1 MLSEHLRAAADAG
14 AALDALRIPYVVGG
28 SVASSMHGIPRF
40 TQDIDLLAAVQPT
53 HADRLIEA
61 LQPAFFVDPA
71 AVRTAVREGQTF
83 NIFHRQTAY
92 KVDVFVASDD
102 PWVEAELSHALE
114 ECFDDGGRSV
124 VIRFSSPEDVV
135 LHKLAWYR
143 LGDEVS
149 DRQWSD
155 VVGVLDIQKST
166 LDNAYLD
173 RWAHHLG
180 VVDLL
185 ERARRHQR

>member
-1 MLSEHLRAAADAG
+1 MLSEQLRVAADAG

-28 SVASSMHGIPRF
+28 SVASSMHGVPRF
-40 TQDIDLLAAVQPT
+40 TQDIDLLAAVQP
-53 HADRLIEA
+53 AQVDRLVEV
-61 LQPAFFVDPA
+61 LQPAFFVDLA
-71 AVRTAVREGQTF
+71 AVRAAVRVGQTF

-102 PWVEAELSHALE
+102 PWVADELSRAIE
-114 ECFDDGGRSV
+114 ERFDDGGRAV
-124 VIRFSSPEDVV
+124 AIRFSSPEDVV

-155 VVGVLDIQKST
+155 VVGVLGIQKGT

-173 RWAHHLG
+173 RWARHLG
-180 VVDLL
+180 VFDLL
-185 ERARRHQR
+185 ERARQLQ